1 MIFLDPERE
10 IIERYFHL
18 GYKYDVIIN
27 FLRSKHDICMNV
39 RTLKR
44 RFVIQRG
51 KFIFR
56 LTILK

>member
-10 IIERYFHL
+10 IIEHYFHL

-44 RFVIQRG
+44 RLVIQRG

>member
-39 RTLKR
+39 
-44 RFVIQRG
+44 
-51 KFIFR
+51 
-56 LTILK
+56 